1 MGHGRPIGTT
11 VETMTGVKVVEEIAL
26 VMFVIAVGKL
36 VTLLG
41 NVLKVDVA
49 QIDQE
54 VLRAETHQMDVGVQP
69 QELLLIEASR

>member
-49 QIDQE
+49 QIDRE
-54 VLRAETHQMDVGVQP
+54 VLREGIHQMDVGVQLH
-69 QELLLIEASR
+69 ELLLIEASR